1 MVTPY
6 VSLTGK
12 QAVRL
17 AHGCAGMRGW
27 NKRMPP
33 CNGVD
38 RGCVTG
44 NITPR
49 ESGQTSI
56 WSFITRELDQPLWER
71 RQMTAGQPTGALS
84 TPEDAWHTTIDWYAV
99 HRTVQRLQARIV
111 KVVHVA

>member
-6 VSLTGK
+6 VSLQGK

-27 NKRMPP
+27 NKRRPP

-71 RQMTAGQPTGALS
+71 RQMTAGPPTGALS
-84 TPEDAWHTTIDWYAV
+84 TPEDAWHTTIDWYAA